1 MEVVD
6 RLAGVAAAP
15 AVERMAA
22 RMCLARVPLKQLLAE
37 PPIPYEIDEVTRLVV
52 DVQGV
57 GTVHAVAGQDA
68 EISVGHDVRLTVD
81 LSRAAVLS

>member
-1 MEVVD
+1 MT
-6 RLAGVAAAP
+6 P
-15 AVERMAA
+15 
-22 RMCLARVPLKQLLAE
+22 
-37 PPIPYEIDEVTRLVV
+37 EVTRLVV

-68 EISVGHDVRLTVD
+68 EISVGHDVRLAVD